1 MSDSREAN
9 QIFSVSQLAGAA
21 RRLLEGEFAEI
32 LVRGEVAGLKL
43 APSGHRYF
51 SLRDATAGVECVLY
65 KQNARFFKTL
75 PVEGL
80 EVIVRAKVTIY
91 EAQGRFQL
99 LIQYLEPAGEGA
111 LRLEIEK
118 RRQMLAAEGLF
129 EEARKR
135 PIPAYPRAIGVV
147 TSESGAVW
155 HDIQNV
161 LRRRLSGFNLILAP
175 ATVQG
180 DAASAEIIRALRA
193 LGQLPEI
200 EVILCG
206 RGGGSLTDLMAFND
220 AGVVRAIA
228 ASPVPVISCVGHET
242 DWTLSDLAA
251 DLRAPTP
258 SAAAE
263 LAAKGAAETRTRLET
278 AGRDLR
284 MLGRSLVMA
293 REQHL
298 DMIAQ
303 RRAFADLPWRIER
316 SSQRLENCRSALRR
330 GAMPLA
336 RFQPLLER
344 ARRQFTAAS
353 LRERARYATLSL
365 APLPAR
371 LRNSLRHLTQAAAA
385 QSETAA
391 ARLHGVSPLKPLER
405 GFALVQT
412 MQGALVRFSKETH
425 AGQKLSL
432 RFSDGSVKADVE
444 GKKPEE

>member
-1 MSDSREAN
+1 MPDPNGS
-9 QIFSVSQLAGAA
+9 QIYSVSQLTGAA
-21 RRLLEGEFAEI
+21 RRVLEGEFAEV

-51 SLRDATAGVECVLY
+51 SLRDAASGVECVLY
-65 KQNARFFKTL
+65 KQNARFFKSL
-75 PVEGL
+75 PAEGM

-118 RRQMLAAEGLF
+118 RRQQLAAEGLF

-135 PIPAYPRAIGVV
+135 TLPAYPRAIGVV

-161 LRRRLSGFNLILAP
+161 LRRRLGGFHLILAP

-180 DAASAEIIRALRA
+180 ESAPAEIIRALHA
-193 LGQLPEI
+193 LGNLPEV

-242 DWTLSDLAA
+242 DWTLADLAA

-263 LAAKGAAETRTRLET
+263 LAAKGAAETTSRLET

-284 MLGRSLVMA
+284 QLGRSLIMA
-293 REQHL
+293 RQQHL
-298 DMIAQ
+298 DLIVQ
-303 RRAFADLPWRIER
+303 RRAFADLPWRVSRAKE
-316 SSQRLENCRSALRR
+316 QFENCRSALRR

-353 LRERARYATLSL
+353 LRERTRYAALSL

-371 LRNSLRHLTQAAAA
+371 MRNAVRHVNKNAAAK
-385 QSETAA
+385 SETAA
-391 ARLHGVSPLKPLER
+391 ARLQGVSPLKPLER

-412 MQGALVRFSKETH
+412 MQGGLVRFSKETH
-425 AGQKLSL
+425 GGQKLSL
-432 RFSDGSVKADVE
+432 RFSDGSVKAEIED
-444 GKKPEE
+444 